1 MDREFFFDRN
11 LAYDVRILRVI
22 DGDSVVVE
30 IDDDG
35 MPEARGHDFN
45 VRLAGIDAP
54 ELSQPQGSEAKQTL
68 ERLLRRKVGL
78 VVLGTDRHRRN
89 LGVLLFYQRR
99 GPLRADDSVNR
110 EMARLGMASWSRQ
123 YADAETIG
131 LEEAESEAKS
141 ARRGVWSPSGANGE
155 RPWEHRI
162 RQRADRTSKTR
173 PRSSS
178 GCLSVVAAL
187 AVAMLISNAWLR

>member
-11 LAYDVRILRVI
+11 LAYNVRILRVI

-35 MPEARGHDFN
+35 MAEARGHDFN

-78 VVLGTDRHRRN
+78 IVLGTDRHRRN

-110 EMARLGMASWSRQ
+110 EMVRLGMAYWYRQ

-131 LEEAESEAKS
+131 LKKRSRQRSPPAAASGRNREPTASDPGSTASASVQIEPAKPVL
-141 ARRGVWSPSGANGE
+141 APAAAASPS
-155 RPWEHRI
+155 
-162 RQRADRTSKTR
+162 
-173 PRSSS
+173 
-178 GCLSVVAAL
+178 
-187 AVAMLISNAWLR
+187 